1 MKNLTLRQLEVFCA
15 LVDTG
20 SHSAAAD
27 ALQITQPA
35 VSMLMR
41 QLEQDAAVPLWQGRG
56 RQKALSVAGQL
67 LLDRSRSMLDQ
78 MRRLQDD
85 MARLHSGQGGHL
97 HLGVVP
103 TANYW
108 APQLLMAFQAR
119 HPGSTFKL
127 SVGPRAQVLGWLKA
141 HQIDVAIG
149 GHPPGEADVEAQ
161 AFARHPHC
169 IVAPSRHRLAGVR
182 RVSWSALKDEPF
194 IFREEGSATRSFLE
208 HLLQGQSL
216 QVNARIELSGNETVK
231 QAVMAGMGI
240 SFMSAHAFQIELAAG
255 RMAVLD
261 LVGMPK
267 LLDWC
272 LLDRR
277 EPQTSPLVNAFREFV
292 LSEGQAQASCSS
304 SEALPR

>member
-27 ALQITQPA
+27 ALHITQPA

-41 QLEQDAAVPLWQGRG
+41 QLEQDAGVPLWQGRG
-56 RQKALSVAGQL
+56 KQKTLSVAGQL
-67 LLDRSRSMLDQ
+67 LLDRARSMLDQ
-78 MRRLQDD
+78 MQRLQDD
-85 MARLHSGQGGHL
+85 MGHLRSGQGGHL

-119 HPGSTFKL
+119 HPGTSFKL
-127 SVGPRAQVLGWLKA
+127 SVGPRAQVLAWLKA

-169 IVAPSRHRLAGVR
+169 IVAPWHHRLAGAR

-240 SFMSAHAFQIELAAG
+240 SFMSAHAVQVELQAQRLAL
-255 RMAVLD
+255 LD
-261 LVGMPK
+261 VVGMPK
-267 LLDWC
+267 WLDWC

-277 EPQTSPLVNAFREFV
+277 EPQTSPLVNAFRDFV
-292 LSEGQAQASCSS
+292 LREGQAHAACTSS
-304 SEALPR
+304 DTSAR